1 MIRGLLFDLD
11 GVLVNTNPL
20 HARAWQELAEELGIP
35 FTPADREAFLGI
47 SRAQCLEILLKKGNR
62 SLSES
67 EKERLCT
74 RKNDRYREMIGTLT
88 PAALLPGV
96 LELLRAARAEGY
108 RTALG
113 SVSKNAEF
121 VLKKLEITAF
131 FDAVIDGTRI
141 VNSKPNPEVFLKGA
155 EALGLP
161 PEQCLVFEDSAAGI
175 EAAHRGGM
183 KAIGIGTARLLP
195 SAELTIPGFSGV
207 MPDALLA
214 QLL

>member
-1 MIRGLLFDLD
+1 MIRGSLFDLD
-11 GVLVNTNPL
+11 GVPVNTSPL
-20 HARAWQELAEELGIP
+20 HARAWQEL
-35 FTPADREAFLGI
+35 
-47 SRAQCLEILLKKGNR
+47 
-62 SLSES
+62 
-67 EKERLCT
+67 
-74 RKNDRYREMIGTLT
+74 
-88 PAALLPGV
+88 
-96 LELLRAARAEGY
+96 
-108 RTALG
+108 
-113 SVSKNAEF
+113 
-121 VLKKLEITAF
+121 
-131 FDAVIDGTRI
+131 
-141 VNSKPNPEVFLKGA
+141 A